1 MASAFAKF
9 KNQTYLEEA
18 KTAADHY
25 MADIGADEFFSTYE
39 LPMEAMACAGLA
51 TLAVGESAVMFADTA
66 SPSILKTLL
75 NIKARAGCS
84 RMTAPPTA
92 LGDAVAAHRKRDVS
106 HRVVPAALVHDG
118 VGVSWDTYFPLQ
130 PPHQPS
136 QTALLL
142 PQILGGTSSK
152 WRCFFSSDATTGVA
166 LPSRPRLSGRAANLR
181 GSGRDVRDVCRRDGG
196 AHLAVDE
203 TVILLHLPLPLVGVP
218 GHFE

>member
-142 PQILGGTSSK
+142 PKILGGTSSK
-152 WRCFFSSDATTGVA
+152 WRCFF
-166 LPSRPRLSGRAANLR
+166 LLMPRQVSLFQADHGF
-181 GSGRDVRDVCRRDGG
+181 RDGQPTFG
-196 AHLAVDE
+196 ALAAMSGTYVAAME
-203 TVILLHLPLPLVGVP
+203 GHTSPLTRL
-218 GHFE
+218 